1 MSTEP
6 VAPTQSKRSKVTVR
20 TLQQRKQAGRPI
32 TMITVYDYSSA
43 AIVEQSAVDA
53 ILVGD
58 SLGMVVLGYASTLQ
72 VSMDEMLHHC
82 KAVARG
88 SRTPLLVGDLPFLS
102 YQVTPEE
109 ALRNAG
115 RLLTEGHMEAVKLE
129 GGQRVAATVT
139 RLVEAGIPVIGHLGL
154 TPQSVNLLGYR
165 AQGRTAQAARR
176 LLDDARILQEGGCS
190 AIVLE
195 AIPARLATH
204 VTQTLTI
211 PTIGIGAGNGCDGQV
226 LVYHDLLGL
235 FDRIPPRFVKRYATL
250 NGEIR
255 AAIDRYVQ
263 EVQARAFP
271 TEEHTYSM
279 DDAEW
284 DAFLSELGEG

>member
-6 VAPTQSKRSKVTVR
+6 IAPAQSKRHKITVR
-20 TLQQRKQAGRPI
+20 TLQQRKQTGRPI
-32 TMITVYDYSSA
+32 AMITVYDYCSA
-43 AIVEQSAVDA
+43 VIVEQTAIDAV
-53 ILVGD
+53 LVGD
-58 SLGMVVLGYASTLQ
+58 SLGMVVLGYESTLQ
-72 VSMDEMLHHC
+72 VSMEEMLHHC

-88 SRTPLLVGDLPFLS
+88 VRTPLLVGDLPFLS

-129 GGQRVAATVT
+129 GGRSVAATVT

-176 LLDDARILQEGGCS
+176 LLEDARILQESGCS

-195 AIPARLATH
+195 AIPARLATYI
-204 VTQTLTI
+204 TQTLTI

-235 FDRIPPRFVKRYATL
+235 FDRLQPRFVKRYATL
-250 NGEIR
+250 NEEIR
-255 AAIDRYVQ
+255 SALDHYVQ
-263 EVQARAFP
+263 EVQERVFP
-271 TEEHTYSM
+271 APEHTYAM

-284 DAFLSELGEG
+284 DAFVNGREEA